1 MERKG
6 RKLSRRFALWL
17 MALLVAAACTFT
29 GCSGTADGGS
39 DELWPGKG
47 CCDGAELC
55 RRDDSRRYQADKDDI
70 HRHKLCRG
78 SQHHAAVCGGQFF
91 LLQALADEQPK
102 QDGVDGVSQ

>member
-39 DELWPGKG
+39 DADA
-47 CCDGAELC
+47 CQRQQQTDG
-55 RRDDSRRYQADKDDI
+55 SI
-70 HRHKLCRG
+70 G
-78 SQHHAAVCGGQFF
+78 QHHQQHCRQTLGHMEYPGEKADGPAQHIGDQKRQDKGHQQGQHE
-91 LLQALADEQPK
+91 LQRHIAQLQ
-102 QDGVDGVSQ
+102 